1 LGAQVGI
8 KHPEVIIKLSKTKLE
23 MFQVFARS
31 RNASSL
37 KWLRDTQHNDS
48 QNNDTQDADILQKGT
63 AH

>member
-1 LGAQVGI
+1 MGI
-8 KHPEVIIKLSKTKLE
+8 KHPEVIIELSKTKLE
-23 MFQVFARS
+23 MFQVFVRS

-37 KWLRDTQHNDS
+37 KWHRDTQNNGS